1 MQMSFGVWSL
11 IYLFGAAQALL
22 LIIGLNLNKPLLSDR
37 KKITTL
43 LLLAMMTTMIY
54 YVVIINKNSVIFPYI
69 DSIGTASWMA
79 IAPLYYLLNKSI
91 RTAQWELKAHHWFYL
106 SIPVIFLVEGFLT
119 TLGLN
124 VWWYEIVNDT
134 QLYLDLWMLFFF
146 SSGLYFIT
154 KVLALD
160 IREDSKN
167 KELKWFTQI
176 YFWILLVF
184 LVLYLFIRKDY
195 TIYFEMTLIM
205 LFEVF
210 IFVLVYRVFKMIPF
224 RNFFE
229 LSKYENQ
236 HHSKNN
242 LQQLAH
248 QLEKVMKEEKPYLD
262 QKLTLSELSKL
273 SGINTNDL
281 SQLFASYYD
290 SNFYHFVNQYRLQN
304 LEQMILN
311 PENAQFKIMALA
323 EASGFNSKAT
333 FYKVFKEKHQLTPAQ
348 FIKKYR

>member
-1 MQMSFGVWSL
+1 MQMNLSVWSL

-22 LIIGLNLNKPLLSDR
+22 LIIGVNLNKPLLSDR

-43 LLLAMMTTMIY
+43 LLLAMMMTMIY
-54 YVVIINKNSVIFPYI
+54 YVVVINEIIAVYPYI
-69 DSIGTASWMA
+69 DSLGTASWMA
-79 IAPLYYLLNKSI
+79 IAPLYYLLNKSV
-91 RTAQWELKAHHWFYL
+91 RTAQWELKTYHLWYL
-106 SIPVIFLVEGFLT
+106 IIPVIFMIEGFLT
-119 TLGLN
+119 TLGWK
-124 VWWYEIVNDT
+124 VWLYGLVNDLK
-134 QLYLDLWMLFFF
+134 LYLDLWMLLFF
-146 SSGLYFIT
+146 SSGFYFIT
-154 KVLALD
+154 KVMALE
-160 IREDSKN
+160 IKEDSRN
-167 KELKWFTQI
+167 RELKWFTHT
-176 YFWILLVF
+176 YFLVLLVF
-184 LVLYLFIRKDY
+184 LIIYLFVRKDY
-195 TIYFEMTLIM
+195 TVYFEMTLIM

-210 IFVLVYRVFKMIPF
+210 IFVLVYRVFKIIPF

-236 HHSKNN
+236 HHSKAN
-242 LQQLAH
+242 LQQLAQ

-281 SQLFASYYD
+281 SQLFAIYYD
-290 SNFYHFVNQYRLQN
+290 SNFYHFINQYRLQN
-304 LEQMILN
+304 LEKMMLD